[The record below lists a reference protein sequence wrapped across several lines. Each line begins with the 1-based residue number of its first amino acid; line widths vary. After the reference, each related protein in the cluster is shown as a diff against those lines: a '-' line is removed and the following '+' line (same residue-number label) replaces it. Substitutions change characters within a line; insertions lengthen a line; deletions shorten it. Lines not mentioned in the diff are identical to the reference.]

1 MDHIQTLT
9 LATRL
14 KIPIITGVDAVH
26 GHGNLY
32 GATLFPHHIGLG
44 ATYNP
49 VLVKK
54 IAIAAAL
61 EVAATGI
68 RWAYAP
74 AVSMCRD
81 PRWGRCYESF
91 GEDTGLVTALSMA
104 ELEGWQ
110 VHFFFPFVTSFSF
123 VFIKSTFFSGCHA
136 SNICFMNVLNAQKCT
151 ECSIKFF
158 FFADYVLLVL
168 SPLTPRREF
177 IHDLSFNLRAD
188 SG

>member
-1 MDHIQTLT
+1 MDHIQSLT
-9 LATRL
+9 NATRL

-32 GATLFPHHIGLG
+32 GATLFPHHVGLG

-54 IAIAAAL
+54 IAVAAAL

-74 AVSMCRD
+74 AVSMCLD

-110 VHFFFPFVTSFSF
+110 VRNFFFPFVPSFPF
-123 VFIKSTFFSGCHA
+123 VFFMKLTFFSGRHA
-136 SNICFMNVLNAQKCT
+136 SNIRFMN
-151 ECSIKFF
+151 ECSECLDKFF
-158 FFADYVLLVL
+158 L
-168 SPLTPRREF
+168 SSQIIF
-177 IHDLSFNLRAD
+177 S
-188 SG
+188 

>member
-1 MDHIQTLT
+1 MMDHIQTFP

-74 AVSMCRD
+74 AVSMCLD

-91 GEDTGLVTALSMA
+91 GEDIGLVTALSMA

-110 VHFFFPFVTSFSF
+110 VHFFSFPFIPSFPFVS
-123 VFIKSTFFSGCHA
+123 IKSTLFSGRHA
-136 SNICFMNVLNAQKCT
+136 SILSFMNVLNAQKCT
-151 ECSIKFF
+151 ECSDKFF
-158 FFADYVLLVL
+158 FFADYLLLVL
-168 SPLTPRREF
+168 TPVT
-177 IHDLSFNLRAD
+177 L
-188 SG
+188 G